1 MIEEQYVSFETAKMA
16 KEKGFNEKTDSY
28 YTTIGDKIFLTH
40 IWNDN
45 FIPFPEN
52 NDEFTR
58 LSVHAR
64 ADNMS
69 YISAPTKS
77 LLAAW
82 LREIKMIKVFIDF
95 DCFNSG
101 TYRWI
106 ISTDGLS
113 WKEFKSGYKTFEEAM
128 EEGLR
133 KALKLI

>member
-28 YTTIGDKIFLTH
+28 YMTISDTTFLLH
-40 IWNDN
+40 IWSEGC
-45 FIPFPEN
+45 FVKSPSN
-52 NDEFTR
+52 NEKFTR

-82 LREIKMIKVFIDF
+82 LREIKMRMV
-95 DCFNSG
+95 
-101 TYRWI
+101 
-106 ISTDGLS
+106 
-113 WKEFKSGYKTFEEAM
+113 
-128 EEGLR
+128 
-133 KALKLI
+133 